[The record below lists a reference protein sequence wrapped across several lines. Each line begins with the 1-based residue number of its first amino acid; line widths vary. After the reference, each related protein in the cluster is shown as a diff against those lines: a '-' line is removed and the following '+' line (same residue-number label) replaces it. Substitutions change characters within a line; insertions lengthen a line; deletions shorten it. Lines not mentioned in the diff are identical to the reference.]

1 MNTVN
6 KSNGIIPNG
15 VHATIKIHVG
25 LVLTFVLILYFDS
38 LLVENNNKYK
48 WVDLKTTDKNNDKL
62 QFYEVNN

>member
-15 VHATIKIHVG
+15 VYATIKIHVG

-48 WVDLKTTDKNNDKL
+48 
-62 QFYEVNN
+62 